1 MMGIAALRTAA
12 DAPSILQ
19 PMPIPPEFLSVV
31 PQMTLDDFRLQI
43 VR

>member
-1 MMGIAALRTAA
+1 MMGIAALRTA